1 MVDTAETS
9 QVAASVKA
17 RNVSL
22 DYFGQFT
29 TTAKV
34 ASERNRKGVLDE
46 LLEHQDDPLYFL
58 AAQVDD
64 PPSLHQ
70 STTLDL
76 LPEEEPE
83 LLGNAMST
91 SQGNAP
97 GRAPILSPHES
108 IADALASE
116 LDMSSKN
123 HPLNHSP
130 PHAPHTHPRNRS
142 PVLTLTRK
150 QSLAGLPPTGS
161 PLPPHLSGN
170 ASPPSASSPSASG
183 VSLPLNL
190 GLDKVQGSGDEER
203 RVKEVEINRERQS
216 ASPSQA
222 TLSRISSN
230 LVSAFLSGT
239 SKHARNN
246 TISSSSNNSGTL
258 SSSFPAHSS
267 SFSDRSSSASI
278 THRGSPFVSTP
289 FVPPSGAPGFTG
301 DRNWDRGFFEALQRD
316 RESGAVDITGLGG
329 ELECANGDGSHEGSS
344 DLLSGFRKDEFGT
357 GSGALRRSGSIG
369 DTPGRLKSTR
379 GTVKVKGLSLCGR
392 REGTLQVL
400 TEDVA
405 NSLRIHLPALV
416 RLSRNW
422 TLLYSIDQHGI
433 SLNTLY
439 SRSEPRTRSKAEPNP
454 PCGALLVVKDSL
466 DGLFGA
472 WVGEGIIKG
481 QNGFYG
487 SGEAFLW
494 RYRTDAS
501 PPLEVYK
508 WSGKNDYVVLC
519 DPDFISF
526 GGGDGH
532 YGLYIDSSLLEGSS
546 APCPTFDNPVLCAR
560 PPSHAGAGMGKKD
573 VSFECVGLEVWGIGP
588 G

>member
-1 MVDTAETS
+1 MPISPHSQLNQHQQPSIPPLIDLNSPLPSFVSMSSSSATMQSLHPTRPKSHSPPSRAPIRAPQRHPPPPRHHLDESDIDRFAMLFAPATPPATPTRTVDANEQSLSKRLSQSLPWTTQHRRTYTRVPQIPISVHSCRPTPSRPVDLSSGITVPAAES
-9 QVAASVKA
+9 SSVVDA

-34 ASERNRKGVLDE
+34 ASERNRK
-46 LLEHQDDPLYFL
+46 
-58 AAQVDD
+58 
-64 PPSLHQ
+64 
-70 STTLDL
+70 
-76 LPEEEPE
+76 EEEPE

-97 GRAPILSPHES
+97 GHAPILAPHES

-116 LDMSSKN
+116 LDI
-123 HPLNHSP
+123 
-130 PHAPHTHPRNRS
+130 S

-150 QSLAGLPPTGS
+150 QSLAGLPRTGS

-170 ASPPSASSPSASG
+170 ASPPSASSPSASR

-203 RVKEVEINRERQS
+203 RVKEGEINRERQS
-216 ASPSQA
+216 S
-222 TLSRISSN
+222 
-230 LVSAFLSGT
+230 FLI
-239 SKHARNN
+239 R
-246 TISSSSNNSGTL
+246 
-258 SSSFPAHSS
+258 
-267 SFSDRSSSASI
+267 SI

-301 DRNWDRGFFEALQRD
+301 DRNWDR
-316 RESGAVDITGLGG
+316 ESGAVDITGLGG
-329 ELECANGDGSHEGSS
+329 ELDHEGIS
-344 DLLSGFRKDEFGT
+344 DLLSGSRKDEFGT
-357 GSGALRRSGSIG
+357 GGR
-369 DTPGRLKSTR
+369 RLKSTR
-379 GTVKVKGLSLCGR
+379 GTVSEGLSLCGR

-439 SRSEPRTRSKAEPNP
+439 TRSEPRTRSKAEPNP
-454 PCGALLVVKDSL
+454 PSGALLVVKDSL
-466 DGLFGA
+466 DGCLVHGDRT
-472 WVGEGIIKG
+472 
-481 QNGFYG
+481 GFMG
-487 SGEAFLW
+487 VAKLSLAI
-494 RYRTDAS
+494 RTDAS
-501 PPLEVYK
+501 PPLEYK

-519 DPDFISF
+519 DLIHLVWRRRWP
-526 GGGDGH
+526 

-546 APCPTFDNPVLCAR
+546 APCPTFDNPVLY
-560 PPSHAGAGMGKKD
+560 